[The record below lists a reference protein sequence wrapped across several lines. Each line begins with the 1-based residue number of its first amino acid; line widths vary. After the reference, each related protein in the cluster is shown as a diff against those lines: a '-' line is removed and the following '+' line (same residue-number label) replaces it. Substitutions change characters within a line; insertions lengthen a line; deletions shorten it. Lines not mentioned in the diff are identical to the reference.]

1 MRNKATVTALLVIFT
16 LICGFNLFY
25 TYQAFDYESGMG
37 EKDMATL
44 LQDESYKT
52 AKRNAFSLGLDLQG
66 GLFITMEVGV
76 EDILRKYAG
85 SSIDATF
92 EEALAAALKDKLTSD
107 RTLSELFAE
116 ELRRVYLEK
125 NNTPQAQ
132 KIVADGYLLRN
143 YFTSPDQG
151 IDFNSTD
158 DEILEKLNKDTK
170 DAIDNTF
177 TIIRT
182 RVDQFGVASPNIQQ
196 EQGTGRI
203 ILELPGVQDTARV
216 YRLLSN
222 TAKLE
227 FRETHKRGEI
237 ASVVERI
244 DAKVKQLKGLSG
256 GSDEGDGDQ
265 GNVEA
270 PAEEENVVEGD
281 DPNAVA
287 MDPAVEGDPAAEEAP
302 SVDPDPAV
310 DPPATDPTDLLN
322 ALAGND
328 PVAADTNETAGVDTS
343 VASALADTA
352 GLSDDEKI
360 ARFKEERPFLGLF
373 DVTVPVY
380 TDRPVVG
387 YSMALD
393 TAEINGWLRHPRI
406 KDIVPLDMKF
416 LWEAKSTVQ
425 NANGMDLIGLI
436 AIKTNK
442 NDAAP
447 LEGDVITEAYQDYES
462 GSIEPAVFM
471 NMNNEGA
478 KDWANLTKNNKGRSI
493 AIVMDDLVYSYPN
506 VNGMITGGRS
516 QISGSFTVEEAK
528 DLANLLKAGAL
539 PVRAEILGN
548 NQIGP
553 TLGEENLQS
562 GLWSFLIAFLITIG
576 FMAFYYSKSG
586 LVANVALIVN
596 LFYILGVS
604 AAFNIVFTLPGLA
617 AVVLTMGMA
626 VDANVLIFERIRE
639 EQLAGKS
646 FKAAIQAGFKNAFS
660 SVMDANITTF
670 LTGLILFT
678 FGLGPIKGF
687 AVSLMIGIVTSLIS
701 ALFITRLILDYF
713 EKRGKGSITFG
724 TKLTLTAF
732 SKANLGM
739 TRRRKT
745 FYMVS
750 GILVALSL
758 VTIFTNGFRTG
769 VDFKGGRQYKIAF
782 NQEISPESI
791 RQPLTDAFEGE
802 TPLIRSIGGSDQL
815 LITTSYKYESNDASQ
830 EIKDKIVAAIEGVA
844 PGSNPDFKETM
855 FVGPTVADDI
865 KTSAIWSVGF
875 SLLIIFLYILIR
887 FRGVRFSMGA
897 IAALFHDVIIVLGI
911 FSIVGTLDILPF
923 PLELDQ
929 AFIAAILTIIGYSI
943 NDTVVVFDRIRENFG
958 EMKSSDSKDV
968 FDTSI
973 NQTISRTLITSF
985 TTLLTILILLMFAGD
1000 VIRPFMFA
1008 LFVGIIVGTYSS
1020 IFVASPIALD
1030 LEAATT
1036 RKKPEPKGGKSKRS

>member
-25 TYQAFDYESGMG
+25 TYQAFDYESGLG

-44 LQDESYKT
+44 LQDDGYKT

-85 SSIDATF
+85 SSIDPTF
-92 EEALAAALKDKLTSD
+92 EEALTSALEVKLTSD
-107 RTLSELFAE
+107 NTLTDLFYE
-116 ELRRVYLEK
+116 ELKRVYLEK

-132 KIVADGYLLRN
+132 KIVADGFLLRN
-143 YFTSPDQG
+143 YFTSPDKG

-158 DEILEKLNKDTK
+158 DEIREKLNTDTK

-237 ASVVERI
+237 ASVVDRI
-244 DAKVKQLKGLSG
+244 DSKVKQLKGLSG
-256 GSDEGDGDQ
+256 GNDSEEESQGDGDSTTVDS
-265 GNVEA
+265 VES
-270 PAEEENVVEGD
+270 VVEGN
-281 DPNAVA
+281 DPNAENLAAVA
-287 MDPAVEGDPAAEEAP
+287 GEENPVEEAVEGGEEAAEDFLA
-302 SVDPDPAV
+302 
-310 DPPATDPTDLLN
+310 
-322 ALAGND
+322 ALAGDNN
-328 PVAADTNETAGVDTS
+328 AAASDSDSTVVDSGATD
-343 VASALADTA
+343 ALADTA
-352 GLSDDEKI
+352 GLSDEEKI
-360 ARFKEERPFLGLF
+360 ARFKEERPFLGIF

-387 YSMALD
+387 YSLAID
-393 TAEINGWLRHPRI
+393 TAEINGWLRHPQI
-406 KDIVPLDMKF
+406 VDIIPLDMKF
-416 LWEAKSTVQ
+416 LWEAKSSVQ
-425 NANGMDLIGLI
+425 NAGGQDLIGLI
-436 AIKTNK
+436 AIKTNR
-442 NDAAP
+442 NDEAP

-478 KDWANLTKNNKGRSI
+478 KEWANLTKNNKGRSV
-493 AIVMDDLVYSYPN
+493 AIVMDDLVYSFPN

-516 QISGSFTVEEAK
+516 QISGNFTVEEAK

-553 TLGEENLQS
+553 TLGAENLNS
-562 GLWSFLIAFLITIG
+562 GLWSFLIAFLVTIV

-646 FKAAIQAGFKNAFS
+646 FKAAIAAGFKNAFS

-678 FGLGPIKGF
+678 FGLGPIRGF

-701 ALFITRLILDYF
+701 ALFITRLILDYYAN
-713 EKRGKGSITFG
+713 KGKNSITFG
-724 TKLTLTAF
+724 SKLTLTAF
-732 SKANLGM
+732 SKVNLNM
-739 TRRRKT
+739 TGRRKT
-745 FYMVS
+745 FYIVS
-750 GILVALSL
+750 SILVVGSL
-758 VTIFTNGFRTG
+758 LTIFTNGFRTG
-769 VDFKGGRQYKIAF
+769 VDFKGGRQYKIEYA
-782 NQEISPESI
+782 QEISPEDL
-791 RQPLTDAFEGE
+791 RKPLSAAFEGE
-802 TPLIRSIGGSDQL
+802 TPLIRSIGGANQL
-815 LITTSYKYESNDASQ
+815 LITTSYKHKSNDASTEIVNKIISTSESVSPGCKP
-830 EIKDKIVAAIEGVA
+830 EIKE
-844 PGSNPDFKETM
+844 SM

-865 KTSAIWSVGF
+865 KTSAYWSVGF

-887 FRGVRFSMGA
+887 FRGVRFSLGA
-897 IAALFHDVIIVLGI
+897 LAALFHDVIIVLGI
-911 FSIVGTLDILPF
+911 FSVFGSIDILPF

-929 AFIAAILTIIGYSI
+929 AFIAAVLTIIGYSI

-958 EMKSSDSKDV
+958 EMKSSESPKV

-973 NQTISRTLITSF
+973 NQTISRTLITSV
-985 TTLLTILILLMFAGD
+985 TTMMTILILLIFAGD

-1008 LFVGIIVGTYSS
+1008 LLVGIIVGTYSS

-1036 RKKPEPKGGKSKRS
+1036 KKPEPKGKKKKKRS